1 MARENSFHFGRESPC
16 VSRTRLFAFLSFL
29 FLASPCDAQIKSMS
43 DGSLGGDL
51 FFDGFPDELIGDIK
65 SEDFAESAR
74 DRWNEMSK
82 ALDKGSKEDFEK
94 SVAEI
99 KKLEDA
105 AKSRYE
111 LRMKEWKDYGEQH
124 DDAVQRRENGKIN
137 DEDVDVLMRYDEF
150 GAKAK
155 QVSQD
160 ERKIWQLQK
169 LADHT
174 WKEWTDFWERK
185 KAWEKEHP
193 GKNMLAKR
201 DKDWFKLGGDTPK
214 KDETKPEKPAQ
225 TGTQKSKSAA
235 KKDGGS
241 KNDATIDPTA
251 VEWSAGI
258 AAAILGTQM
267 GRHRDRSGRDE
278 KKMHSG
284 GMKETS
290 MSRQKTTGSGATVK
304 TGSGA
309 TMKSG
314 TSRSS
319 GGGTRMDTTVGAPT
333 ITFGRGMGF

>member
-1 MARENSFHFGRESPC
+1 MARANPTWKQESPRA
-16 VSRTRLFAFLSFL
+16 SSARLFAFLSFL

-51 FFDGFPDELIGDIK
+51 FFDGFPDELIEGIK
-65 SEDFAESAR
+65 SEDFAEAAR
-74 DRWNEMSK
+74 KNWDAMSK

-94 SVAEI
+94 SVADA
-99 KKLEDA
+99 KNLEDA
-105 AKSRYE
+105 AGSRYQ
-111 LRMKEWKDYGEQH
+111 LRVKEWGDYEEQH
-124 DDAVQRRENGKIN
+124 QDAVDRRENGKIN
-137 DEDVDVLMRYDEF
+137 DDDVDVLKRYDELRTRVDQ
-150 GAKAK
+150 AREDRRKA
-155 QVSQD
+155 
-160 ERKIWQLQK
+160 RQLLT
-169 LADHT
+169 LAEHT

-214 KDETKPEKPAQ
+214 KDDTKPEKPAQ
-225 TGTQKSKSAA
+225 TGSQKSKSAA

-241 KNDATIDPTA
+241 KNDTSIDPAA

-267 GRHRDRSGRDE
+267 GRHRDRSGQDG

-304 TGSGA
+304 TGMGA
-309 TMKSG
+309 TTKSG
-314 TSRSS
+314 TSRNS